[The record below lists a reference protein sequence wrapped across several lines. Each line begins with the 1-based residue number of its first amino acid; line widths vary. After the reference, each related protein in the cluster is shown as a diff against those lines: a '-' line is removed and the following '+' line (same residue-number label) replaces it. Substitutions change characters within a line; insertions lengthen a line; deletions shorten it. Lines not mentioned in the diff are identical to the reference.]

1 MHKLIN
7 QMLLGQYEAALAML
21 KDAIVSCP
29 AEHWEKKVANNPAR
43 FVAFHTLYWTDVYL
57 SRNQAAFKSHEF
69 VIEGRGAP
77 PSVPLREGKLPPGL
91 TQPRAIEYA
100 DCCIDKARTV
110 LAGASEADLA
120 GDSGFGR
127 PFSRA
132 EMHIYNIRHIQHH
145 TGALAAHIR
154 RLTPEF
160 PNDGMDW
167 IDSGT
172 TRLDGDGG

>member
-1 MHKLIN
+1 MQELIN
-7 QMLLGQYEAALAML
+7 QILLGQYEAALAML
-21 KDAIVSCP
+21 RDAIASCP

-43 FVAFHTLYWTDVYL
+43 FVAFHTLCWTDMYL
-57 SRNQAAFKSHEF
+57 SRSQSAFESHAL
-69 VIEGRGAP
+69 VIEGRGLP
-77 PSVPLREGKLPPGL
+77 FGQPLPAGKLPPGL

-100 DCCIDKARTV
+100 DFCIAKARAA
-110 LAGASEADLA
+110 LAREIEADLA

-160 PNDGMDW
+160 PEEGMDW

-172 TRLDGDGG
+172 SQPNGDGG

>member
-1 MHKLIN
+1 MHQLIN
-7 QMLLGQYEAALAML
+7 QMLLGQYEAALSML
-21 KDAIVSCP
+21 KDAIASCP

-43 FVAFHTLYWTDVYL
+43 FVAFHSLYWTDIYL
-57 SRNQAAFKSHEF
+57 SKSERAFESHEF
-69 VIEGRGAP
+69 VIEGRGFP
-77 PSVPLREGKLPPGL
+77 FGQPLPTGELPRGL
-91 TQPRAIEYA
+91 TQPRAIAYA
-100 DCCIDKARTV
+100 DFCIAKARAELTNQ
-110 LAGASEADLA
+110 SQADLA

-145 TGALAAHIR
+145 TGALAAHVR

-160 PNDGMDW
+160 PETGMDW

-172 TRLDGDGG
+172 SQLDGDAQ